1 MTKLLTLK
9 MGVCA
14 LCATLSTLCYA
25 NTVIYKCQT
34 AQGMVFSQFPCDE
47 NAEQVE
53 VKHSNSE
60 VTAPQEDFEK
70 QLTQLEKE
78 RKRQS
83 IELQIRSTKHR
94 VVVLKR
100 ERSSKTLQQEQRL
113 ERLMSDDE
121 RTALKKE
128 VKDNIKD
135 IEKRYTQRI
144 KETEQSLAS
153 LEESLKKFQ

>member
-34 AQGMVFSQFPCDE
+34 AQGMVFSQFPCNE
-47 NAEQVE
+47 NAEQIE
-53 VKHSNSE
+53 VKHSNPE

-121 RTALKKE
+121 RKALKKE